1 MWDLDV
7 RNQYFAYKMGHSH
20 MKINFTNAIFISR
33 MELQQ
38 FAYEILFSYVK
49 LHVKFLELEIVG
61 QNLVRIIGIIG

>member
-1 MWDLDV
+1 
-7 RNQYFAYKMGHSH
+7 